1 MIRVFGK
8 ACQHFHQTRLKG
20 LLVVG
25 NGIPG
30 CHPGMAWCELGVLW
44 NPAFGF
50 GVLEGTLA
58 VGVPAL
64 IKLAFV
70 LISPFLV
77 HMVRAMQGS

>member
-1 MIRVFGK
+1 
-8 ACQHFHQTRLKG
+8 
-20 LLVVG
+20 
-25 NGIPG
+25 
-30 CHPGMAWCELGVLW
+30 MARSELGVLR

-50 GVLEGTLA
+50 GILEGTLA
-58 VGVPAL
+58 VGVPAF